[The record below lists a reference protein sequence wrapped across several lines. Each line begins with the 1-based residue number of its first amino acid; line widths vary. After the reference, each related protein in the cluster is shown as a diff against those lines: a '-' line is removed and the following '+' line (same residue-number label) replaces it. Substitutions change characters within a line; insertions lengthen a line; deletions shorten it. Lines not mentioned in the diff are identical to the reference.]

1 MSGSIEWTQAD
12 LAQLAARGIDAAE
25 AARQLALLA
34 DPPAAARLARPCTPG
49 DGLQVL
55 EEAQLEALEAV
66 HAQAARAGRVQAF
79 VPASGAA
86 TRMFKDL
93 LAAMAAQGDW
103 RPAETLAAAAAGSA
117 GARALQAFLEGL
129 DRFAFRDEL
138 AAAIAPCGT
147 LLEELA
153 AHGPWRVIAETLLFE
168 PGLGYANS
176 PKGLLSFHR
185 DGAGAR
191 TAFEEHLVEA
201 ATLARDAKGVC
212 RLHFTV
218 SPEHRERFEA
228 LLARSAPRFGARL
241 GVTYDV
247 SFSEQHPATDTIAAH
262 PNRGPFRDPDGAL
275 LFRPAGHGALLHNLA
290 DLAEHGGDLVFLKNI
305 DNVTVDRLREPTT
318 RWSAVVV
325 GLAAQLSAQAHAWC
339 ARLGREGDAAVE
351 PARAFASQALGVSE
365 PPADAA
371 SLIALLDR
379 PLRVCGMV
387 RNTGEPGGGPF
398 WVHAREGGIT
408 RQIVESAEVDVADA
422 GQMAILRSATHFN
435 PVFLACA
442 LRDRDGR
449 AHDLSRYLD
458 PHAVIITRKSSGG
471 QELLALERPGLW
483 NGAMAH
489 WNTVF
494 VEVPLTVFQPV
505 KTLLDL
511 LRPEHQA

>member
-1 MSGSIEWTQAD
+1 MSGSIAWTHED

-34 DPPAAARLARPCTPG
+34 DPPAATRLARPCTPG

-55 EEAQLEALEAV
+55 DEAQLGALESV
-66 HAQAARAGRVQAF
+66 HAQAAKAGRVQAF

-93 LAAMAAQGDW
+93 LAAMAAPDEW
-103 RPAETLAAAAAGSA
+103 RPADTRTAVAAGRPE
-117 GARALQAFLEGL
+117 ARALQAFVEGL

-153 AHGPWRVIAETLLFE
+153 ARGPWRVIAETLLFE

-185 DGAGAR
+185 DGAAAR

-201 ATLARDAKGVC
+201 ATLARDARGVC

-218 SPEHRERFEA
+218 SLEHRQRFEA
-228 LLARSAPRFGARL
+228 LLARSAPRFGARF

-247 SFSEQHPATDTIAAH
+247 RFSEQHPATDTIAAH
-262 PNRGPFRDPDGAL
+262 SDGGPFRDADGAL
-275 LFRPAGHGALLHNLA
+275 LFRPAGHGALLRNLE
-290 DLAEHGGDLVFLKNI
+290 DLVANGADLVFLKNI
-305 DNVTVDRLREPTT
+305 DNVTVDRLREPTA

-325 GLAAQLSAQAHAWC
+325 GLAAELSAQAHAWC
-339 ARLGREGDAAVE
+339 GRLEREGDAAVA

-398 WVHAREGGIT
+398 WVHGTNGGIT
-408 RQIVESAEVDVADA
+408 QQIVESAEIDAADA
-422 GQMAILRSATHFN
+422 SQMAILRSATHFN

-442 LRDRDGR
+442 LQDREGR
-449 AHDLSRYLD
+449 AHDLSRYVD
-458 PHAVIITRKSSGG
+458 PQAVIITRKSSGG

-483 NGAMAH
+483 NGAMAK

>member
-1 MSGSIEWTQAD
+1 MSGFIAWARED

-34 DPPAAARLARPCTPG
+34 NPPAAARLARPCTPG
-49 DGLQVL
+49 DGVQVL
-55 EEAQLEALEAV
+55 EEAQLAALEAI
-66 HAQAARAGRVQAF
+66 HAQASRAGRVQAF

-103 RPAETLAAAAAGSA
+103 RPAETLAAAAAGVA
-117 GARALQAFLEGL
+117 EAHALQAFVEGL

-153 AHGPWRVIAETLLFE
+153 ARGPWRVIAEALLFE

-176 PKGLLSFHR
+176 PKGLLAFHR
-185 DGAGAR
+185 DGANAR
-191 TAFEEHLVEA
+191 TPFEEHLVEA
-201 ATLARDAKGVC
+201 ATLTRDTPGVC

-218 SPEHRERFEA
+218 SSEHRERFQA
-228 LLARSAPRFGARL
+228 LLARSAPRYGERL
-241 GVTYDV
+241 GVRYDV
-247 SFSEQHPATDTIAAH
+247 NFSEQHPATDTIAAH
-262 PNRGPFRDPDGAL
+262 PDGGPFRGADGSL
-275 LFRPAGHGALLHNLA
+275 LFRPSGHGALLRNLG
-290 DLAEHGGDLVFLKNI
+290 DLASNGADLVFLKNI
-305 DNVTVDRLREPTT
+305 DNVTVDRLREPTA

-325 GLAAQLSAQAHAWC
+325 GLAADLSAQAHAWC
-339 ARLGREGDAAVE
+339 ARLEHEGAAAAG
-351 PARAFASQALGVSE
+351 PACEFASQALGVSE
-365 PPADAA
+365 PPADVTA
-371 SLIALLDR
+371 LIALLDR

-398 WVHAREGGIT
+398 WVHGTNGGIT
-408 RQIVESAEVDVADA
+408 RQIVESAEVDEADA
-422 GQMAILRSATHFN
+422 SQMAILRSATHFN

-442 LRDRDGR
+442 LRDRHGR
-449 AHDLSRYLD
+449 AHDLDRYVD
-458 PHAVIITRKSSGG
+458 PRAVIITRKSSGG